1 MPRAIWKGSISFGL
15 VNIPVKVYA
24 ATKDQAIHFK
34 TLCGECH
41 TPLRYLRWCPN
52 CRKEVPWDKIEHGY
66 ELTKGKFVV
75 LKKKELEG
83 LQLKSART
91 IDIRRFVDG
100 AAVDSLYFNRHYYL
114 IPMEGGEKA
123 YSLLR
128 EVLALSNKIGIGKIV
143 MRGKEH
149 IVGIRAYRN
158 GLLMSTLF
166 YAQEIVPMSSISEL
180 GDLEKT
186 GKEEL
191 ELANVLVERLSG
203 EFDPGEFKDRYREAV
218 VEVIKQKARGVEP
231 ELGKVPK
238 VEKTKDLMKALK
250 ASVQAVRK

>member
-1 MPRAIWKGSISFGL
+1 M
-15 VNIPVKVYA
+15 
-24 ATKDQAIHFK
+24 
-34 TLCGECH
+34 
-41 TPLRYLRWCPN
+41 
-52 CRKEVPWDKIEHGY
+52 
-66 ELTKGKFVV
+66 
-75 LKKKELEG
+75 
-83 LQLKSART
+83 KSART

-180 GDLEKT
+180 GDLEKA

-231 ELGKVPK
+231 ELGKVPE

-250 ASVQAVRK
+250 ASIQAVRK